1 MSAFGIVDFNVAE
14 TESNVVNFLTV
25 SDNSNHVDYSTALFA
40 LGKTYKAEYKQI
52 YIEAMQR
59 CLASNSQAVYQ
70 AGIAIE
76 NLGECIFNS
85 VSLIQ
90 DEVEMLKRA
99 QTFLARG
106 VRFPL

>member
-1 MSAFGIVDFNVAE
+1 MPIVLKEVDGIKVQEQHKLVCHCG
-14 TESNVVNFLTV
+14 S
-25 SDNSNHVDYSTALFA
+25 ALFA

-99 QTFLARG
+99 QTFLARQG
-106 VRFPL
+106 S